1 MSNGSFQTLLAY
13 YSYDSLGKETT
24 EEKAKDGTTHSKC
37 RCDVGG
43 GGWGG
48 RGGGGGIQG
57 LLCARQASYIPRS
70 EWNYFLL
77 GWVHE
82 HASIDVCNSIA
93 EGRGAHA

>member
-1 MSNGSFQTLLAY
+1 MEPPTPSAGVMWGA
-13 YSYDSLGKETT
+13 GV
-24 EEKAKDGTTHSKC
+24 G
-37 RCDVGG
+37 VGG
-43 GGWGG
+43 V
-48 RGGGGGIQG
+48 GGGGIQG